1 MSDLIDHDQEFIL
14 ADGWR
19 LIVDYGPECEELP
32 GVFIFNA
39 ENKVAIH
46 SYIGDL
52 PPYTLEYL
60 QDIIA
65 QHPDVSEEIF
75 AKMKV

>member
-1 MSDLIDHDQEFIL
+1 MSDLIYHDQEFIL

-19 LIVDYGPECEELP
+19 LIVDFGPECEELP

-46 SYIGDL
+46 
-52 PPYTLEYL
+52 YL
-60 QDIIA
+60 AFLIYHCI
-65 QHPDVSEEIF
+65 S
-75 AKMKV
+75 